1 MKFIQCEQGTKEWL
15 QARAGAATASMF
27 STALSMVGGLTDQQ
41 QAYVNAI
48 RAGATEEAA
57 AEAGGYKT
65 KVKRTTNV
73 ERAIQGLPVGEPSD
87 GAKKYAGDIA
97 LERIQKL
104 PYGEPP
110 KSWTL
115 ERGHEME
122 ARARIRYE
130 EITGYMA
137 MDGGIFKTDD
147 DWFGYSSDGT
157 VDGTPEGDGLI
168 EIKAPVDSQKILAM
182 IQTGDVSEYIHQMQG
197 GMWITGRQWCDFIM
211 YVPALESVGNDLY
224 VKRVYRDD
232 DFINEMVEGLWKFR
246 ALALSLESILRKPA
260 ANLDQLK
267 QAA

>member
-15 QARAGAATASMF
+15 QARAGAVTASMF
-27 STALSMVGGLTDQQ
+27 STALSMVGGLTEQQ

-48 RAGATEEAA
+48 RSGATEEAA

-73 ERAIQGLPVGEPSD
+73 DRAIQGLPVGEPSD

-130 EITGYMA
+130 ERTGFMA

-157 VDGTPEGDGLI
+157 VDGTPEGNGLI
-168 EIKAPVDSQKILAM
+168 EIKAPVDSQKIIAM
-182 IQTGDVSEYIHQMQG
+182 IQTGDVSEYMHQMQG
-197 GMWITGRQWCDFIM
+197 GMWITGRKWWDFVI
-211 YVPALESVGNDLY
+211 YCPALSGVGRELTIWHIERDEDYIAQLKSDLGEFTGI
-224 VKRVYRDD
+224 VNS
-232 DFINEMVEGLWKFR
+232 FIDK
-246 ALALSLESILRKPA
+246 LSLKA
-260 ANLDQLK
+260 A
-267 QAA
+267 